1 MEKQKL
7 PYLTP
12 YREELGD
19 CLVRNNCEAVHQI
32 VRLLGD
38 FPNYPKVLFQTVL
51 LEP

>member
-19 CLVRNNCEAVHQI
+19 CLVRNHCAAVYQI
-32 VRLLGD
+32 VRLLGGLL
-38 FPNYPKVLFQTVL
+38 NHLQVLFQTVL